1 MAPLASWPLYRYVGP
16 AEIAARCA
24 AHPRGHAVR
33 DLDEL
38 RRALR
43 ALGGG
48 ERRTTTFVVDGVG
61 ILRVADRASEHVA
74 CAGGG
79 PILAAGELT
88 VTSRGE
94 VIEVTNLSTG
104 FCPEP
109 AAWPA
114 LVAALDAAG
123 LARPEGWSTAF
134 ELRRCPGCGARAVVK
149 DDDYECVEC
158 GTTLPAAWNFERA
171 RCRRSFV
178 RLARSWMVDVIE
190 EASTTSQDR
199 VALELESDALVLAL
213 ADGAGGSAGGTR
225 AAERA
230 VELLSRASAEDPGA
244 AIQRLDAE
252 LAQVGGEC
260 TAVLARL
267 VEDRMTGASVGDS
280 QLHVRRGG
288 AWEEVTEGQGRKPL
302 VGTGRAQPR
311 SFRTND
317 VERVLCASDGLTS
330 YARWERVC
338 ALLERDAPSLPWE
351 LLDAARLPSGALQDD
366 VCIVLVRPLPE
377 DGGAGPEP
385 RAAGGSSSRVPA
397 VSGSSESRPR

>member
-104 FCPEP
+104 FCPE
-109 AAWPA
+109 
-114 LVAALDAAG
+114 
-123 LARPEGWSTAF
+123 
-134 ELRRCPGCGARAVVK
+134 
-149 DDDYECVEC
+149 
-158 GTTLPAAWNFERA
+158 PAAWNFERA